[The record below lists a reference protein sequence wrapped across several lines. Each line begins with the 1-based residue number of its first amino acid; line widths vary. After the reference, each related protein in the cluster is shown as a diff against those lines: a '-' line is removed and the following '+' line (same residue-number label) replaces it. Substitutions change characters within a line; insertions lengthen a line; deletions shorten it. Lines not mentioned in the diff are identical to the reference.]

1 MNDKEKL
8 DAAIFLLK
16 SAREQLE
23 LPYYKVNTT
32 RYRDEIREARRLQA
46 DLLRDSKRLW
56 ERLK

>member
-16 SAREQLE
+16 SARKQLE

-32 RYRDEIREARRLQA
+32 RYRDEIKEARRLQA
-46 DLLRDSKRLW
+46 DVLRESKTLF

>member
-16 SAREQLE
+16 SARKQLE

-46 DLLRDSKRLW
+46 DLLRDSKKLW